1 MAQKA
6 GEAPSYESDLRLEHT
21 AAIIQRRVDAGKKLP
36 LEVMLDAMDAHVN
49 NGQMAAAAAV
59 ADRAAPYVH
68 PKLKDLVI
76 TGGGEG
82 SNPIR
87 IAAGSM
93 KGLSAKEFE
102 LLEKLLEK
110 AAAAEVKG

>member
-36 LEVMLDAMDAHVN
+36 LEVMLDAMDMHVTN
-49 NGQMAAAAAV
+49 NQMTAAAAI

-76 TGGGEG
+76 TGGGEN
-82 SNPIR
+82 SNPVR
-87 IAAGSM
+87 IATGSM
-93 KGLSAKEFE
+93 KGLSAKELE
-102 LLEKLLEK
+102 MLEKLLEK
-110 AAAAEVKG
+110 ATGAQT